1 MLQGHWAVW
10 DDRRLYQ
17 VVKGRKLQDAP
28 RSCAATGFIY
38 MPSNT
43 WMSLMSYFFKE
54 CWKPQDLEVSTRSSQ
69 FLGLLKQSYSTVN
82 QRWTRLPR
90 SGEKNGNFF
99 WQGYDDE
106 DRGSTSPS
114 QILDSEFVHDL
125 IISSSVECEGCS
137 PDVNLFGLVMEIRL
151 GTFLLTRWE
160 NPFLGSASF
169 LGIE

>member
-43 WMSLMSYFFKE
+43 WMSLMSYILKNVE
-54 CWKPQDLEVSTRSSQ
+54 SLKISKCPPGRVSSWGSWNRATQRSTR
-69 FLGLLKQSYSTVN
+69 
-82 QRWTRLPR
+82 
-90 SGEKNGNFF
+90 GEQDCRAQVRKTATKF

-137 PDVNLFGLVMEIRL
+137 LDVNLFGLVTEIRL

>member
-69 FLGLLKQSYSTVN
+69 FLGLLKQSYSMVN

-90 SGEKNGNFF
+90 SGEKNFFGKDMMMKIGEVPVPSLNFYF
-99 WQGYDDE
+99 
-106 DRGSTSPS
+106 
-114 QILDSEFVHDL
+114 EFVHDL

-137 PDVNLFGLVMEIRL
+137 LDVNLFGLVTEIRL